1 MKIET
6 SIKPRRNGT
15 LNVVTPGGQVIVFSA
30 QDDARLTAEVAD
42 AADVQF
48 LLGMSDFLPADED
61 DFAMASA
68 LIRGEAGLDDLSDGD
83 DLPDDDGD
91 ENAAPVETA
100 TAPKPGKYTK
110 KTK

>member
-15 LNVVTPGGQVIVFSA
+15 VNVVTPGGQVIVFSA
-30 QDDARLTAEVAD
+30 QDDGRLTADVAD
-42 AADVQF
+42 SADVQF

-68 LIRGEAGLDDLSDGD
+68 LIRGEAGLDELGDGD
-83 DLPDDDGD
+83 DLPDDSGD
-91 ENAAPVETA
+91 ENAAPVET
-100 TAPKPGKYTK
+100 PLKPGKPGK
-110 KTK
+110 KPK

>member
-15 LNVVTPGGQVIVFSA
+15 LNVVKLGGQVIVFSA
-30 QDDARLTAEVAD
+30 QDGHLTADVAD
-42 AADVQF
+42 SADVQF
-48 LLGMSDFLPADED
+48 LLGMSDFFPADEE

-68 LIRGEAGLDDLSDGD
+68 LIRGEAGPDELGDADDL
-83 DLPDDDGD
+83 LDDDGD

-110 KTK
+110 KPK

>member
-15 LNVVTPGGQVIVFSA
+15 VNVVMPGGKVIVFSA
-30 QDDARLTAEVAD
+30 LGGRLTAEVAD
-42 AADVQF
+42 SADVQF

-68 LIRGEAGLDDLSDGD
+68 LIRGEAGPQELGD

-100 TAPKPGKYTK
+100 TTPKPGKYTK
-110 KTK
+110 KSK